1 MDGRHAR
8 AVLGV
13 AEHASADDIRHA
25 FRRRALATHPDRGG
39 DRTAF
44 ELVVLAFETLQQV
57 TITAPLPRTAT
68 PRSTVPTVVAER
80 PRFSAYDC
88 TRRPRPPRQFADVLA
103 SMMARQV

>member
-13 AEHASADDIRHA
+13 PEHASVDDIRIA

-44 ELVVLAFETLQQV
+44 ELVVLAFETLQHVDV
-57 TITAPLPRTAT
+57 TRP
-68 PRSTVPTVVAER
+68 VPPPVTVVPEPPR
-80 PRFSAYDC
+80 HPRFSAYDSPQC
-88 TRRPRPPRQFADVLA
+88 TRRPPRQFADVLHVA
-103 SMMARQV
+103 MARAS